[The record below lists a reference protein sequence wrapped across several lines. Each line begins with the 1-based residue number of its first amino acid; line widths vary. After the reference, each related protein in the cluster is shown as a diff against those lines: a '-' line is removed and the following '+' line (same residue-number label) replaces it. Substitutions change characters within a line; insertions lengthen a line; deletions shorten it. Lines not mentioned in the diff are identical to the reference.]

1 MFIFILSVAGR
12 QEWFENT
19 SLDCS
24 VLQIPN
30 EMCSYVDKYMTAISS
45 TYAD

>member
-19 SLDCS
+19 SQDCS
-24 VLQIPN
+24 VLQIPK
-30 EMCSYVDKYMTAISS
+30 EKCSYVDNYMTAISS
-45 TYAD
+45 PYAD

>member
-1 MFIFILSVAGR
+1 MLVFFLAVAGR

-19 SLDCS
+19 SLGCS
-24 VLQIPN
+24 VSQIPM